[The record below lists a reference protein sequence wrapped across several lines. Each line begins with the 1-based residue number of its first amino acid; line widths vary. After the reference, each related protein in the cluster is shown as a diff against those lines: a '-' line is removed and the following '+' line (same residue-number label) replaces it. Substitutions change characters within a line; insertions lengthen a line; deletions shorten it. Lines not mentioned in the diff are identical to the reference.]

1 MSGKAWTIFWDGKTE
16 ASKLFKFKVS
26 HKNFFRKWFW
36 SDLEIKN
43 ECFEHLKMAIFRVFF
58 FFFEWMNEE
67 VETII
72 WENEAKHQK
81 VFKLKFSHSK
91 LVKKWVRSFFELKN
105 KHCSGVK
112 TAYVIFYKFWLT
124 KLNPFSGKMRQ
135 NMKLSLNQNLVMG
148 TFCEKIAY
156 FGFLQHFDCSSWNHL
171 LGK

>member
-1 MSGKAWTIFWDGKTE
+1 MAKLGPFSGTARQRLQNCLNSRLVIKTFLENGSE
-16 ASKLFKFKVS
+16 ATLRSKTNVLS
-26 HKNFFRKWFW
+26 IWKWQF
-36 SDLEIKN
+36 SG
-43 ECFEHLKMAIFRVFF
+43 FF

-91 LVKKWVRSFFELKN
+91 LVKKWVKSFFELKN